1 MEGIKDNGKDVVIIG
16 IPIHSQVPL
25 LQPYPY
31 TIKQDCKRFCRDI
44 FNLLIPI
51 ICVLG
56 IIGLVMII
64 LIKYLK

>member
-1 MEGIKDNGKDVVIIG
+1 MEEIKDNGKDVVIIG
-16 IPIHSQVPL
+16 IPILSQVPL

-31 TIKQDCKRFCRDI
+31 NIKQYCKTFCRDI